1 MYIVDDFFDN
11 PDEIRSLAL
20 KQEYGKWGHD
30 NYPGFRSKMIPLI
43 DLNLWE
49 TLQSKL
55 MSFPICQK
63 MGVNSMKA
71 EFAYVP
77 ENFGQGWPHVDDD
90 ATIAGAIYLSPSPPM
105 DSGTCFYEPKHPLQP
120 HLKYDRTKFFMDPD
134 RYYEEAMTVNKEIR
148 SCYDQVHAVTNVYN
162 RCAMWSSK
170 IHHSEQKFFGKTID
184 DSRLTLL
191 YFLHRT

>member
-1 MYIVDDFFDN
+1 MYIIDDFFDN

-30 NYPGFRSKMIPLI
+30 NYPGYRSKMIPLI

-55 MSFPICQK
+55 MSIPICRK

-77 ENFGQGWPHVDDD
+77 ENFGQGWPHIDDD
-90 ATIAGAIYLSPSPPM
+90 ATLAGAIYLFPDPPVN
-105 DSGTCFYEPKHPLQP
+105 SGTTLYERQHVINW
-120 HLKYDRTKFFMDPD
+120 KYDRTKFFMDPD
-134 RYYEEAMTVNKEIR
+134 THYEQAMSVNKAIR
-148 SCYDQVHAVTNVYN
+148 QDYREVHKIDNIYN
-162 RCAMWSSK
+162 RCALWFSNTY
-170 IHHSEQKFFGKTID
+170 HSEQNFFGKTID

>member
-1 MYIVDDFFDN
+1 MYIIDDFFDN

-30 NYPGFRSKMIPLI
+30 SAPGYRSKMIPLI

-55 MSFPICQK
+55 MSIPICRK

-77 ENFGQGWPHVDDD
+77 ENFGQGW
-90 ATIAGAIYLSPSPPM
+90 
-105 DSGTCFYEPKHPLQP
+105 
-120 HLKYDRTKFFMDPD
+120 
-134 RYYEEAMTVNKEIR
+134 
-148 SCYDQVHAVTNVYN
+148 
-162 RCAMWSSK
+162 
-170 IHHSEQKFFGKTID
+170 
-184 DSRLTLL
+184 LTLMMML
-191 YFLHRT
+191 LLLVLSIFFQIHQLIQEQLSTSVNM